1 MTRPLEL
8 ADFGSFFAGGRPVR
22 ITGEPVRDVAFTR
35 TASLQYDPNG
45 HYHFEQAYVQYFVPA
60 RRSQPLP
67 LVLLH
72 GGGMTGAMWETT
84 PDGRP
89 GWLQHLLGLGNAV
102 YVVDNVERGRAG
114 WAPFGSVWPDAP
126 IIRNAEESWS
136 LFRFGAPAGYAQR
149 RGFDGLRF
157 PLAAFDTFIQHAVP
171 RWLGNNDAAL
181 RTLCA
186 VIDRVGPCV
195 VVAHSHGGEV
205 AFRALHERPAQV
217 RGVVAIEP
225 SGFAEPVRAP
235 AVAGKP
241 FLFVYGDYLD
251 ATPLWQRLAA
261 AGRQYA
267 DALAAQGGHVEMWR
281 LADMGIRGNSH
292 MLMMDDNSDEI
303 ARRVSG
309 WVREAAARGGFNPAP
324 PGTSGPAPG
333 DG

>member
-1 MTRPLEL
+1 MKPPLEL

-22 ITGEPVRDVAFTR
+22 VTGEAVRQVAFTR
-35 TASLQYDPNG
+35 TATLQYDPNG

-60 RRSQPLP
+60 RPSQPWP

-89 GWLQHLLGLGNAV
+89 GWLQHFLRLGHTV

-114 WAPFGSVWPDAP
+114 WVPFGSVWPDAP

-136 LFRFGAPAGYAQR
+136 LFRFGAPEDYARR
-149 RGFDGLRF
+149 RGFGGLRF

-171 RWLGNNDAAL
+171 RWIGNNDAAL
-181 RTLCA
+181 RGLCA
-186 VIDRVGPCV
+186 VLDRVGPSL

-205 AFRALHERPAQV
+205 AFRALHERPELV
-217 RGVVAIEP
+217 RGIVAIEP
-225 SGFAEPVRAP
+225 SGFAEPVRP
-235 AVAGKP
+235 QAVAGKP

-251 ATPLWQRLAA
+251 ATPLWTRLVA
-261 AGRQYA
+261 AGGQYA
-267 DALAAQGGHVEMWR
+267 DALGAQEGHVDTWR
-281 LADMGIRGNSH
+281 LADQGIQGNSH

-303 ARRVSG
+303 AQRVSE
-309 WVREAAARGGFNPAP
+309 WVIDAGGRLPA
-324 PGTSGPAPG
+324 
-333 DG
+333 